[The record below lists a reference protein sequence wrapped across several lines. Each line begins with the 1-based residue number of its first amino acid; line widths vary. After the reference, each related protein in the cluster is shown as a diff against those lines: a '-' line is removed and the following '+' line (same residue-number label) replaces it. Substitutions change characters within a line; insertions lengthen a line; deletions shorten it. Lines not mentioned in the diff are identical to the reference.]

1 MPQDLNHPAW
11 AVSIG
16 MVLYAH
22 RTRTTR
28 AAESNNSSLRDKFR
42 AMFASSF

>member
-11 AVSIG
+11 AVAIG

-22 RTRTTR
+22 RTRMTR
-28 AAESNNSSLRDKFR
+28 EAEDSTGSLRARLR
-42 AMFASSF
+42 AMFAASF